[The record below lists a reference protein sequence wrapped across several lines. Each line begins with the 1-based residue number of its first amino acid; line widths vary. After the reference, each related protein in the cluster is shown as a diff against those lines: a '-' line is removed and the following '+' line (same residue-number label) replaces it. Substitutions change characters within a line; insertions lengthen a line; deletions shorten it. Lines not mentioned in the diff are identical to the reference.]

1 MSKLLSKAQNKLIN
15 TLKPTTQLASKTTA
29 KPSVQ
34 LPSKEKAKPTT
45 QQASATQTK
54 FSTVNKQNSTATTTS
69 IASTASHRL
78 GILGGGQLAQM
89 LALAAHPLQV
99 QPHILSE
106 NPMDPAA
113 QVTKWHYLSSLN
125 SQLSTSDIQKNRD
138 DFFRNIDSLT
148 FESEFVDVKPLRSLL
163 KKYPHLHVFPSLDIM
178 ETLQFRHLQKQFL
191 LDHKI
196 PTAEF
201 LKIETPD
208 DLQKAFKKFKGRFV
222 LKKSFGG
229 YDGYGTF
236 YIRSPQELQSWIQ
249 NLSHLKKTSQQKQNA
264 KTSPAETYIAEAFVP
279 FQKELAIIFLR
290 SQDGSLC
297 QLPLVQSHQQDSR
310 CDWVKGPIVHS
321 KAHHL
326 SQKIRKALQRI
337 KYVGCIAFELFDT
350 GSELLVNEVAP
361 RVHNTGHYSQLA
373 LSHSQ
378 FQLHVLAGLGHTLPT
393 TPQVFGDFV
402 MTNLIGQDL
411 HSDSSSESSKSSAE
425 KKAAA
430 TQQRMQSEL
439 NNIKRITKNPTSQSS
454 GLFARQ
460 TTGQFHWYGKTE
472 TRPGR
477 KMGHINYVGENQDQL
492 LKTALRERQKIF
504 KQG

>member
-1 MSKLLSKAQNKLIN
+1 MSKLLSKAQNKPIN
-15 TLKPTTQLASKTTA
+15 ISKLTAKLASTTKA
-29 KPSVQ
+29 KPSAITKQ
-34 LPSKEKAKPTT
+34 YTAATPT
-45 QQASATQTK
+45 
-54 FSTVNKQNSTATTTS
+54 STTLTS
-69 IASTASHRL
+69 SHRL

-113 QVTKWHYLSSLN
+113 QVTKWHYSSI
-125 SQLSTSDIQKNRD
+125 T

-163 KKYPHLHVFPSLDIM
+163 KKFPHIHVFPSLDIM

-249 NLSHLKKTSQQKQNA
+249 NLSHIKKTSQQKQNA
-264 KTSPAETYIAEAFVP
+264 KTSPTEAYIAEAFVP
-279 FQKELAIIFLR
+279 FQKELAIIFVR

-310 CDWVKGPIVHS
+310 CDWVKGPITHA
-321 KAHHL
+321 KTHLL

-337 KYVGCIAFELFDT
+337 HYVGCIAFELFDT

-378 FQLHVLAGLGHTLPT
+378 FQLHVLAGLGLTLPT

-402 MTNLIGQDL
+402 MTNLIGFN
-411 HSDSSSESSKSSAE
+411 SS
-425 KKAAA
+425 
-430 TQQRMQSEL
+430 T
-439 NNIKRITKNPTSQSS
+439 
-454 GLFARQ
+454 ARQ

-472 TRPGR
+472 NRPGR
-477 KMGHINYVGENQDQL
+477 KMGHINYVGDNQDQL
-492 LKTALRERQKIF
+492 LKKALRERQKIF